1 MYLKAAVII
10 ESRQDVILVYSRFQQ
25 IYSQVR
31 PLIYSFFL
39 HISVLINNFLFTSH
53 DISMASSMAILRLN
67 QVINIHLLSRLC

>member
-1 MYLKAAVII
+1 MYLKTAVII

>member
-25 IYSQVR
+25 LYSQVR